1 VGSYPET
8 SMVIRLFF
16 VHNLL
21 VIPINSII
29 CFLLRT
35 GLECISFC
43 LFLWYLFNFFIY
55 LGSYGGSD
63 KESLCDSLV
72 RNTIAVYNTVIT
84 QVNTSGTITHQPIFA
99 MISFLYL

>member
-1 VGSYPET
+1 
-8 SMVIRLFF
+8 MVIQLFF
-16 VHNLL
+16 VKNLF
-21 VIPINSII
+21 VIPINLII

-35 GLECISFC
+35 RLECISFC

-72 RNTIAVYNTVIT
+72 GNTIAVYNTVIT
-84 QVNTSGTITHQPIFA
+84 QVNTSGTVTHQPNFA
-99 MISFLYL
+99 VISFAYL